1 MKIKTLLLVAFLVL
15 TADGCARRTIRNT
28 RHIPPHQGQ
37 PRIYDI
43 PDSGAEVG
51 PSELPSSQ
59 PESATSPP
67 LQSSPAV
74 IALIE
79 QSDYEWRE
87 GNVSQAVVVIER
99 AIRIQPRNPV
109 LWYRLASLRLQQGR
123 YELAENMAR
132 KSSSLA
138 RSNKTLIQKNRE
150 IIRKAQRKQGR

>member
-1 MKIKTLLLVAFLVL
+1 MKIQTLLLIAFLIL
-15 TADGCARRTIRNT
+15 TIDGCARRTFRNT
-28 RHIPPHQGQ
+28 QHIPPREGQ

-43 PDSGAEVG
+43 PDSGTEEGVSG
-51 PSELPSSQ
+51 QPSQL
-59 PESATSPP
+59 PESTTPPP

-150 IIRKAQRKQGR
+150 IIRKAQRKQK